1 MAKILLVDGN
11 SLTYRAFFALP
22 PDMATA
28 SGQVTNAVFGFTSML
43 INVLKDHR
51 PDGMLVAFDRPEP
64 TFRHVADPEY
74 KANRDAAPD
83 ILRQQMG
90 LVREVLDSLGIK
102 QVELAGWEA
111 DDLIAAATAGLVERG
126 DDVVIVTGDRDSY
139 QLVSDPHVK
148 VLYNRRGVSDYAMYD
163 EAGILEKTGVTPAL
177 YPQYAALRGD
187 TSDNLPGVPG
197 VGEKTAAKLIN
208 TYGGLDGIFANVEQQ
223 TPKLRASLTEH
234 EERVRKNLEMM
245 VLSADAPL
253 DGVDLG
259 DLAIVPK
266 PDEVKRLFEF
276 LEFRT
281 FADRLAEAL
290 GDSKVALAV
299 GAERQELHAEVTV
312 VESAAEAVELIGS
325 LAVLDVMPAWIGE
338 PGRSALA
345 GLAIVTD
352 AAVAEVAWIP
362 GELVADDSVAAIVA
376 AHGNVRSHNAK
387 QLMRSLLDLGHDLTG
402 LQLDTTIVA
411 YLIDPAEAG
420 YALADLVEKFTAFAA
435 PARGGAA
442 AGQLDLDGSTLDVS
456 QLAAREALAVHHV
469 AGPLNAALEAQ
480 GMTGLYRDIENSL
493 VRVLARMEHVGIAVD
508 RDMLRSINVRL
519 IEEVE
524 RLGAELRRVVGRDD
538 LNFNSPVQLRELLF
552 TAARTLRREEDQDR
566 VLDRRR
572 DAREAP
578 RPMARVHRSAAAPPR
593 GREAARHLRR
603 RACSTRSPPTVA
615 STPRSTRRWPGRD
628 VSAPIVPTCTT
639 SRSAARKAG
648 CSAPRSCRVPATS
661 SSSPTTTRSS
671 SAASPTWRP
680 TRA

>member
-64 TFRHVADPEY
+64 TFRHDADPDY

-139 QLVSDPHVK
+139 QLVADPHVK

-234 EERVRKNLEMM
+234 EERVRKNLELM
-245 VLSADAPL
+245 VLSPDAPL
-253 DGVDLG
+253 DGVDLAS
-259 DLAIVPK
+259 LAIVPK

-312 VESAAEAVELIGS
+312 VESAADAVELIGS
-325 LAVLDVMPAWIGE
+325 LD
-338 PGRSALA
+338 
-345 GLAIVTD
+345 
-352 AAVAEVAWIP
+352 
-362 GELVADDSVAAIVA
+362 
-376 AHGNVRSHNAK
+376 
-387 QLMRSLLDLGHDLTG
+387 
-402 LQLDTTIVA
+402 
-411 YLIDPAEAG
+411 
-420 YALADLVEKFTAFAA
+420 
-435 PARGGAA
+435 GA
-442 AGQLDLDGSTLDVS
+442 
-456 QLAAREALAVHHV
+456 
-469 AGPLNAALEAQ
+469 
-480 GMTGLYRDIENSL
+480 
-493 VRVLARMEHVGIAVD
+493 
-508 RDMLRSINVRL
+508 
-519 IEEVE
+519 
-524 RLGAELRRVVGRDD
+524 
-538 LNFNSPVQLRELLF
+538 
-552 TAARTLRREEDQDR
+552 
-566 VLDRRR
+566 RR
-572 DAREAP
+572 DAGVGRRA
-578 RPMARVHRSAAAPPR
+578 RPQRARRSRDRHRC
-593 GREAARHLRR
+593 RR
-603 RACSTRSPPTVA
+603 RRRSRGSRASWSPT
-615 STPRSTRRWPGRD
+615 SRWPRS
-628 VSAPIVPTCTT
+628 
-639 SRSAARKAG
+639 
-648 CSAPRSCRVPATS
+648 
-661 SSSPTTTRSS
+661 
-671 SAASPTWRP
+671 WRP
-680 TRA
+680 TATSAVTTPSRSCARCSISATT

>member
-234 EERVRKNLEMM
+234 EERVRKNLELM

-259 DLAIVPK
+259 ELAIVPK

-312 VESAAEAVELIGS
+312 VESAADAVELIGS

-338 PGRSALA
+338 AGRSALA
-345 GLAIVTD
+345 GLAFVTD
-352 AAVAEVAWIP
+352 AVRCGSGVDPGRAGRRRFGGRDRGGPRQRPQSQRQAADAVAA
-362 GELVADDSVAAIVA
+362 
-376 AHGNVRSHNAK
+376 RS
-387 QLMRSLLDLGHDLTG
+387 R
-402 LQLDTTIVA
+402 
-411 YLIDPAEAG
+411 
-420 YALADLVEKFTAFAA
+420 
-435 PARGGAA
+435 
-442 AGQLDLDGSTLDVS
+442 
-456 QLAAREALAVHHV
+456 
-469 AGPLNAALEAQ
+469 
-480 GMTGLYRDIENSL
+480 
-493 VRVLARMEHVGIAVD
+493 
-508 RDMLRSINVRL
+508 
-519 IEEVE
+519 
-524 RLGAELRRVVGRDD
+524 
-538 LNFNSPVQLRELLF
+538 
-552 TAARTLRREEDQDR
+552 
-566 VLDRRR
+566 
-572 DAREAP
+572 P
-578 RPMARVHRSAAAPPR
+578 RPDGV
-593 GREAARHLRR
+593 AARHDDRRLPHRPGRGGVRARRPRREVHRCSRHLAAAALLRASSISTATRSRCLSLRGRR
-603 RACSTRSPPTVA
+603 RSRFTMSPSR
-615 STPRSTRRWPGRD
+615 STPRSRR
-628 VSAPIVPTCTT
+628 
-639 SRSAARKAG
+639 
-648 CSAPRSCRVPATS
+648 
-661 SSSPTTTRSS
+661 
-671 SAASPTWRP
+671 
-680 TRA
+680 RA